1 MRTAT
6 MPLESLNHV
15 TLLTANH
22 SLLKDFYSRILGLT
36 AGLRPPFT
44 STGTWLYCGE
54 APVVHLVELENSP
67 KVQDIRI
74 EHLAFSASGMAEL
87 LEHLRDNEV
96 PYYIAV
102 VPDVEIRQV
111 NVFDPDGNHIEIQFA
126 QQEEADL
133 NSFKLE
139 MIRDLI
145 LSSGLPEWR
154 EGSPTSPV

>member
-1 MRTAT
+1 

-22 SLLKDFYSRILGLT
+22 TLLKDFYSRILGLT
-36 AGLRPPFT
+36 AGLRPSFT

-54 APVVHLVELENSP
+54 TPVVHLVEVDSP
-67 KVQDIRI
+67 TKVQDIQM
-74 EHLAFSASGMAEL
+74 EHFAFSASGMAEL

-96 PYYIAV
+96 PYHLTV

-126 QQEEADL
+126 PEEEADL
-133 NSFKLE
+133 ESFKVE
-139 MIRDLI
+139 TIRDLI
-145 LSSGLPEWR
+145 LK
-154 EGSPTSPV
+154 GSPTSPP

>member
-1 MRTAT
+1 
-6 MPLESLNHV
+6 MPLESLNHF

-22 SLLKDFYSRILGLT
+22 QNLKDFYSRILGLT
-36 AGLRPPFT
+36 VGLRPPVP

-54 APVVHLVELENSP
+54 TPAVHLVELESTP
-67 KVQDIRI
+67 KVQDTQI
-74 EHLAFSASGMAEL
+74 EHVAFSASGLAEL

-96 PYYIAV
+96 PYQIAV

-126 QQEEADL
+126 PEEEADL

-139 MIRDLI
+139 TIRDLI
-145 LSSGLPEWR
+145 LSSGIPEWR

>member
-22 SLLKDFYSRILGLT
+22 TLLKDFYSRILGLT
-36 AGLRPPFT
+36 AGLRPSFA

-54 APVVHLVELENSP
+54 TPVVHLVEVDSP
-67 KVQDIRI
+67 TKVQDIQM
-74 EHLAFSASGMAEL
+74 EHFAFSSSGMAEL

-96 PYYIAV
+96 PYHLTV

-126 QQEEADL
+126 PEEEADL
-133 NSFKLE
+133 ESFKVE
-139 MIRDLI
+139 TIRDLI
-145 LSSGLPEWR
+145 LK
-154 EGSPTSPV
+154 GSPTSPP